1 MTPSPLALPPHW
13 WNSWA
18 NRITVGRLLLCFGVV
33 ALVVIASPKA
43 LAWAFWL
50 TIAVIWMDGLDGYVA
65 RKRGESS
72 VLGSVLDILSDRI
85 VEQVY
90 WVTFAVLCW
99 VPLWVPLVVITRGV
113 LVDGVRSVALQQ
125 GMTAFGGDSMMK
137 SPLGVFLVS
146 SRFSRASYA
155 VLKAAAFAFI
165 IGAQWVLVS
174 QVRVFGLSALETW
187 SVAQSV
193 ADGCVRG
200 AVFFCIVRGLP
211 VLGQMNA
218 LTQAPLPSPSS
229 SDVTSV

>member
-1 MTPSPLALPPHW
+1 MTASPIALPPHW

-18 NRITVGRLLLCFGVV
+18 NRITVGRLLLCFVVV
-33 ALVVIASPKA
+33 ALVVAASPKA

-72 VLGSVLDILSDRI
+72 VLGGVLDILSDRI

-113 LVDGVRSVALQQ
+113 LVDGVRSVALQH
-125 GMTAFGGDSMMK
+125 GMAAFGVDSMMK

-155 VLKAAAFAFI
+155 VLKAAAFAFV

-174 QVRVFGLSALETW
+174 QAQWFGLSSLNTW
-187 SVAQSV
+187 SWVQSV
-193 ADGCVRG
+193 ANACVWG
-200 AVFFCIVRGLP
+200 AVFFCVVRGLP
-211 VLGQMNA
+211 VLFQLNEF
-218 LTQAPLPSPSS
+218 TQQPSS
-229 SDVTSV
+229 SSSPP